1 VSNGTVC
8 VVLKMALITIA
19 LTLRLLPY
27 QYYDI
32 RNNEHVKITYT
43 SEQITLHFSGFFL
56 KERLIL
62 LTPDLTYAI

>member
-1 VSNGTVC
+1 MIC
-8 VVLKMALITIA
+8 VQEKY
-19 LTLRLLPY
+19 Y

-32 RNNEHVKITYT
+32 RNYEHFKITYT
-43 SEQITLHFSGFFL
+43 SEQITLHFSWVFL